1 MTLCTGALPAII
13 FIDEVD
19 TILGVR
25 AIARVGHFAGRF
37 SRFTDNLLVIG
48 ATNNPELIAPK
59 ILTGRFERKILVDT
73 PNAESRRALL
83 LRQLAQEDQLHG
95 LQPADIYHII
105 DKTVG
110 RSAVNLERLVS
121 TAVMGAL
128 GQPVT
133 YEDFEQAMDTEP
145 SDFDARVSA
154 RHAKYDKKFGWR
166 G

>member
-1 MTLCTGALPAII
+1 MAGALPAII

-19 TILGVR
+19 TILGAR
-25 AIARVGHFAGRF
+25 AHSRVGHFAGRF

-48 ATNNPELIAPK
+48 ATNNPELIAEK
-59 ILTGRFERKILVDT
+59 ILTGRFERKIMIDT
-73 PNAESRRALL
+73 PNLDARRALL
-83 LRQLAQEDQLHG
+83 LRQLAQEDQPHALK
-95 LQPADIYHII
+95 PADIYNIV
-105 DKTVG
+105 DKTPG

-133 YEDFEQAMDTEP
+133 YLDFEQAMEIEP
-145 SDFDARVSA
+145 SDFDARVAA